1 MTRTIKRTRIT
12 YLTKTNLAEDF
23 LTQLE
28 NLNYELPRQSSFY
41 IVYFYI
47 HTTTYS
53 FLAHI
58 KQFFMRLI
66 LRFTIHYQFDNFI
79 KKNRTLDLL
88 LIKRQNRITTVS
100 IYVTAKMMSNLIL
113 EAEKMVK
120 KQNDFR
126 HFHFLHQEK
135 SLHLNLIQ
143 LMTHRQIQ
151 K

>member
-1 MTRTIKRTRIT
+1 VEEEEECGNLINANDTEDFGAENDGTRFKRTITTKQFLIPVRNGEMTRTIKRTRIT

-66 LRFTIHYQFDNFI
+66 LMPIYD
-79 KKNRTLDLL
+79 TLS
-88 LIKRQNRITTVS
+88 V
-100 IYVTAKMMSNLIL
+100 
-113 EAEKMVK
+113 
-120 KQNDFR
+120 
-126 HFHFLHQEK
+126 
-135 SLHLNLIQ
+135 
-143 LMTHRQIQ
+143 
-151 K
+151 